1 MGEGLIYDGSSVGEG
16 VLRREAALLSV
27 NELNLNNDAKTER
40 FGDQSDR
47 FPPSPAFFSVLLS
60 FTLTVRPA
68 VQERNGDGKFLKMRK
83 APRGE
88 VRNTKTQP
96 MRGRNFIST
105 VRGQLCEVI
114 CRGSP
119 LNLQCL

>member
-1 MGEGLIYDGSSVGEG
+1 MV
-16 VLRREAALLSV
+16 LSV
-27 NELNLNNDAKTER
+27 SELNLNNDAKTER
-40 FGDQSDR
+40 FSDQSDR
-47 FPPSPAFFSVLLS
+47 FPPPLKFFSVLLS
-60 FTLTVRPA
+60 FTLTVSPA
-68 VQERNGDGKFLKMRK
+68 VQERNGDGKFMKVRK

-88 VRNTKTQP
+88 LGTQKTQST
-96 MRGRNFIST
+96 RGRNFIST